1 MCNKSENRG
10 DIVGT
15 EGPAHCQQLIKWT
28 GRVSMHEKGSQD
40 LDRLELI
47 DRSAQCVFIY
57 LLMVGD

>member
-47 DRSAQCVFIY
+47 DRSAPCVFI
-57 LLMVGD
+57 